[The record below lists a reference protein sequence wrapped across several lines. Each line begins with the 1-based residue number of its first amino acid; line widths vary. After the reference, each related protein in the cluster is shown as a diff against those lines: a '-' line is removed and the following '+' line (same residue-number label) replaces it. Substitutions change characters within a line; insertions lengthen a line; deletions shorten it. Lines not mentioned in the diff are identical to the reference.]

1 LVSHFRNQVGDS
13 HKIHRTKRSLELIL
27 GLGTAEG
34 LAVIDAV
41 VELQDVVAAYLE
53 EKQYENVLKKSEEKR
68 IGVP

>member
-1 LVSHFRNQVGDS
+1 
-13 HKIHRTKRSLELIL
+13 
-27 GLGTAEG
+27 LGTAEG